1 MKKINAIILIF
12 LYFLYG
18 CAPYSSKEAEITNV
32 SCPKILFAAEHKN
45 YIDSSEEIL
54 SLDNLSLQAEINNAI
69 FSAECQIQNNIFST
83 NLSLLFIINPI
94 DQSKREFILP
104 FYIAMIDKNKKTNSI
119 EYYSASGTLKKD
131 LDSKDLIETEMTKT
145 IPIDVDA
152 GFINED
158 TTFLIGFI
166 LDKKR
171 IELLN

>member
-12 LYFLYG
+12 LYFVYG

-45 YIDSSEEIL
+45 YIDSSQEKL

-69 FSAECQIQNNIFST
+69 FSEECKIQSNIFST

-94 DQSKREFILP
+94 DQSKQAFILP
-104 FYIAMIDKNKKTNSI
+104 FYIAMIDKNKKTISTD
-119 EYYSASGTLKKD
+119 YYSATGTLKKD

-145 IPIDVDA
+145 VPINVDA
-152 GFINED
+152 SLINED
-158 TTFLIGFI
+158 TIFLIGFI

-171 IELLN
+171 IELLD

>member
-54 SLDNLSLQAEINNAI
+54 SLENLSLQAEINNAI
-69 FSAECQIQNNIFST
+69 FSEECQIQNNIFSS
-83 NLSLLFIINPI
+83 NLSLLFIVNPI
-94 DQSKREFILP
+94 DQSKPEFILP

-119 EYYSASGTLKKD
+119 EYYSASGTVTKD

-152 GFINED
+152 GLINED

>member
-12 LYFLYG
+12 LYFVYG

-45 YIDSSEEIL
+45 YIDSSQEIL

-69 FSAECQIQNNIFST
+69 FSEECKIQNNIFST

-94 DQSKREFILP
+94 DQSKQAFILP
-104 FYIAMIDKNKKTNSI
+104 FYIAMIDKNKKTISTD
-119 EYYSASGTLKKD
+119 YYSATGTLKKD

-145 IPIDVDA
+145 VPINVDA
-152 GFINED
+152 SLINED
-158 TTFLIGFI
+158 TIFLIGFI

-171 IELLN
+171 IELLD

>member
-32 SCPKILFAAEHKN
+32 SCPKILFATEHKN

-69 FSAECQIQNNIFST
+69 FSEECQIQNNIFSS
-83 NLSLLFIINPI
+83 NLSLLFIVNPI
-94 DQSKREFILP
+94 DQSKPEFILP

-119 EYYSASGTLKKD
+119 EYYSASGTVTKD

-152 GFINED
+152 GLINED

>member
-69 FSAECQIQNNIFST
+69 FSEECQIQNNIFST

-94 DQSKREFILP
+94 DQSKQEFILP

-119 EYYSASGTLKKD
+119 EYYSASGTVTKD

-145 IPIDVDA
+145 IPISVDA
-152 GFINED
+152 GLIDEG

>member
-54 SLDNLSLQAEINNAI
+54 SLENLSLQTEINNAI
-69 FSAECQIQNNIFST
+69 FSEECQIQNNIFSS

-119 EYYSASGTLKKD
+119 EYYSASGTVTKD

-152 GFINED
+152 GLINED

>member
-12 LYFLYG
+12 LYFVYG
-18 CAPYSSKEAEITNV
+18 CVPYSSKEAEITNV

-45 YIDSSEEIL
+45 YIDSSQEIL

-69 FSAECQIQNNIFST
+69 FSEECKIQNNIFST

-94 DQSKREFILP
+94 DQSKQAFILP
-104 FYIAMIDKNKKTNSI
+104 FYIAMIDKNKKTISTD
-119 EYYSASGTLKKD
+119 YYSATGTLKKD

-145 IPIDVDA
+145 VPINVDA
-152 GFINED
+152 SLINED
-158 TTFLIGFI
+158 TIFLIGFI

-171 IELLN
+171 IELLD